1 MSQPEPDPRPDDRD
15 GPRRIGLNGI
25 QATIPLGWEARIR
38 LGADLGAARAFPVL
52 HAATVPLP
60 RNRADYGGGVVERL
74 GTSDVFVTLIEFG
87 DEAAGTALYPE
98 VDEIPL
104 VSPDDFHPAQLN
116 RSIPGQA
123 GTQTFFT
130 YEGRAFCLY
139 VVLGSY
145 GRRIALAAE
154 ANRIIADL
162 AIVAR

>member
-1 MSQPEPDPRPDDRD
+1 M
-15 GPRRIGLNGI
+15 
-25 QATIPLGWEARIR
+25 
-38 LGADLGAARAFPVL
+38 
-52 HAATVPLP
+52 PLP